1 MNEGICNCKEGCEAS
16 EMELDSDSS
25 VHYIDSYCVIVRA
38 HCPDCGWQG
47 KIHAGCEG
55 WQLLEE

>member
-1 MNEGICNCKEGCEAS
+1 MNQICDCGNDAG
-16 EMELDSDSS
+16 EMTLDCDDK
-25 VHYIDSYCVIVRA
+25 VHYIDSYCVIVHA

-55 WQLLEE
+55 WELLEV